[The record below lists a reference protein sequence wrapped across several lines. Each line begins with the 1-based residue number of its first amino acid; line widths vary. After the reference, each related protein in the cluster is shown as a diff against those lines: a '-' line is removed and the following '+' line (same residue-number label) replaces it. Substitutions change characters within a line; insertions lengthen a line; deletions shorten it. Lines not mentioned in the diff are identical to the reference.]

1 MLQINLLPQ
10 KFTSQIRNSRIRKAL
25 VEVSIVSILILLLLT
40 GGILLLNGIIRPMV
54 KESQQSIV
62 NEEQK
67 IKKFANLEKEIKTY
81 QENSNLY
88 QEVLKQH
95 YNWSDILAKITQLTP
110 ADLQI
115 SQLSIE
121 QGAET
126 TAQKKISFSGKAKTR
141 RDVAKFVKKLE
152 DSDTFESV
160 ELTSSSLDQEGK
172 ADFQITAIL
181 TKN

>member
-1 MLQINLLPQ
+1 MLEINLLPQ
-10 KFTSQIRNSRIRKAL
+10 KFQGQFRNLRIRRAL
-25 VEVSIVSILILLLLT
+25 VEVSIFSILILILLA
-40 GGILLLNGIIRPMV
+40 GGILLLNSVIQGMA
-54 KESQQSIV
+54 KNSQQNIA

-67 IKKFANLEKEIKTY
+67 IKKFADLEQEIQAY

-121 QGAET
+121 QGTGTAT
-126 TAQKKISFSGKAKTR
+126 TKKISFSGKAKTR

-152 DSDTFESV
+152 DSDTFEGV
-160 ELTSSSLDQEGK
+160 ELTSSSLDQEDK